1 MRRAILSLMLWAM
14 CWLSAIAPARP
25 ARAQAALPPCYQ
37 RPLQV
42 ENTKPIWVENK
53 RFCVERVIALPPGED
68 DALALTALAFG
79 DDGALYATAPLRG
92 EVWRFVDGD
101 GDDLPDTNTARVI
114 LSGLRRPNALAWLD
128 GALYVVASAEFLRW
142 EADGTAQ
149 TLVDDLPTGGGY
161 WNGGLAFDGEGNAYV
176 GSGAPCA
183 VCAARALES
192 ANPRASIL
200 RIPAAGTWEVYAT
213 GIRQPAGLAWAAGA
227 LWTTDIANDG
237 QPDELNRIIPGGD
250 YGWPACVSGAP
261 ACAESLPPA
270 LTLPPGSVPLALLR
284 YEGAAFPELVGSL
297 LLALAG
303 EPNAPLGESGFLAR
317 CRITGG
323 NGCSARSGISR
334 AAMAGTKRRSTRE
347 NRPAQHGHLAA
358 TDLWHRHRRARLDL
372 FQPQRRADIRAAAA
386 LASPHA
392 KPMR

>member
-1 MRRAILSLMLWAM
+1 MRWVILSLMLWAM

-42 ENTKPIWVENK
+42 ENTKPIWVESG
-53 RFCVERVIALPPGED
+53 RFCIERVIALPPGED

-101 GDDLPDTNTARVI
+101 GDDLPDANTARVI

-128 GALYVVASAEFLRW
+128 GALYVVASAEVLRW
-142 EADGTAQ
+142 QADGSAQ

-213 GIRQPAGLAWAAGA
+213 GIRQPAGLAWAASA
-227 LWTTDIANDG
+227 LWATDTANDG
-237 QPDELNRIIPGGD
+237 QPDELNRIVPGGN

-270 LTLPPGSVPLALLR
+270 LALPPGSLPLALLR

-303 EPNAPLGESGFLAR
+303 EPNAPLGESGF
-317 CRITGG
+317 
-323 NGCSARSGISR
+323 S
-334 AAMAGTKRRSTRE
+334 
-347 NRPAQHGHLAA
+347 LAA
-358 TDLWHRHRRARLDL
+358 VSLAETD
-372 FQPQRRADIRAAAA
+372 AA
-386 LASPHA
+386 LALEYLVPQWPAPSDDPRA
-392 KPMR
+392 KIALLNTGIWPRQIFGIAIDAHGWIYFSLSGGQIFVLRPP